1 MMPPFR
7 TYVYIDGFNL
17 YYGQVK
23 GTPYKWLNLDALCR
37 SYLNPSVND
46 IQQIKYFTARV
57 KARPHDPD
65 QANRQQAFL
74 RALRTLPNFEIICG
88 HFLSHEVCMPLA
100 NGTGY
105 AKVIKTEEKKSDV
118 NIAVHMLHD
127 AYRNLYDLAV
137 LVSNDSDLSE
147 ALRIIACDMGK
158 KVGILNPQSKPSRE
172 LGKYALF
179 QKQIRSGAL
188 AACQFP
194 DQILDGHG
202 TVHKPSI
209 W

>member
-1 MMPPFR
+1 MPPFR

-23 GTPYKWLNLDALCR
+23 KTPYKWLNLDSMCR
-37 SYLNPSVND
+37 SYLNASNND
-46 IQQIKYFTARV
+46 ILKIKYFTALV
-57 KARPHDPD
+57 KSRPQDPD
-65 QANRQQAFL
+65 QSVRQQVFL

-88 HFLSHEVCMPLA
+88 HFLSHEVYMPLA
-100 NGTGY
+100 DGSGY
-105 AKVIKTEEKKSDV
+105 ARVIKTEEKKSDV

-127 AYRNLYDLAV
+127 AYKNMYDLAV
-137 LVSNDSDLSE
+137 LVSNDSDLVE
-147 ALRIIACDMGK
+147 PLRIITVEMGK
-158 KVGILNPQSKPSRE
+158 KVGLLNPQKKPSLE

-179 QKQIRSGAL
+179 QKQIRAGAL

-194 DQILDGHG
+194 AQIHDKHG
-202 TVHKPSI
+202 IVHKPAM